1 MIDNI
6 ELKSKM
12 MRKLRMLMRTYKH
25 ENTSKRLYASLAH
38 LQKIQNYC
46 GTLGIFC
53 SLRVLRPLKYS
64 DNWIYMDIYMLDY
77 NDASLVPNLEISE
90 TFKVKDSFE
99 KGAEMTYCIFARL
112 YHYILTG
119 YNIDNELALKLYD
132 NTAFH
137 K

>member
-46 GTLGIFC
+46 GTLGIFY
-53 SLRVLRPLKYS
+53 SVRVLRPLKYS
-64 DNWIYMDIYMLDY
+64 DDWIYMDIYILDY

-137 K
+137 Q